1 MSDDQKTLAKLIDGF
16 RFAMLTS
23 IQADGALVAHPL
35 TVQESE
41 FDGDLWFIVAKD
53 SPVASHLHINSHVG
67 VSMSSKDTW
76 VSLTG
81 SATLVDDETKLKELW
96 SSSTEA
102 WFPEGPE
109 DPNITLLK
117 FDAEGAEYWTS
128 DGSSIVRAAKLL
140 SGNRPAGTNEKV
152 DL

>member
-23 IQADGALVAHPL
+23 VQADGSLVAHPL

-53 SPVASHLHINSHVG
+53 SPVASHLHINSQAG
-67 VSMSSKDTW
+67 VSLSSKDTW

-81 SATLVDDETKLKELW
+81 TATLVDDDAKLKELW
-96 SSSTEA
+96 TSSTEA
-102 WFPEGPE
+102 WFPGGPE

-117 FDAEGAEYWTS
+117 FNAEGAEYWTS
-128 DGSSIVRAAKLL
+128 EGSSIVRAAKLL
-140 SGNRPAGTNEKV
+140 AGTRPDGTNEKV
-152 DL
+152 EL